1 MKTRRNNEAAEPVI
15 QLSFYF
21 NELIYVCP
29 YCCYSLGYVTE
40 KRTKRIKSCPK
51 CGQPLLWGDGR

>member
-1 MKTRRNNEAAEPVI
+1 MKTRRNNAAAEPVI

-21 NELIYVCP
+21 KEALYVCP

-40 KRTKRIKSCPK
+40 LRTKRIGNCPK
-51 CGQPLLWGDGR
+51 CGQPLLWGDDK

>member
-1 MKTRRNNEAAEPVI
+1 MKTRRNNAAAEPVI

-21 NELIYVCP
+21 NEALYVCL

-40 KRTKRIKSCPK
+40 LRTKKN
-51 CGQPLLWGDGR
+51 